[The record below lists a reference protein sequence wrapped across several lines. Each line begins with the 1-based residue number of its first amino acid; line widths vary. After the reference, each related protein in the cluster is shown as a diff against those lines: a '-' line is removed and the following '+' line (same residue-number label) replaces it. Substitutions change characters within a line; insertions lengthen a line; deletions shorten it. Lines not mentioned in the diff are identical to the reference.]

1 MHADW
6 HQQKKRFGGSPQV
19 FPLVR
24 GAKPRKIPR
33 RTRFADAVCGAL
45 LTSGFEPARGPD
57 GFVQI
62 RFALFFCSQK
72 GQLASTRDSVWLQS
86 IYVQLAGH
94 AGRTRAAAGI
104 VPASAHVHLAVGDGR
119 YREFDRVSRLI
130 SSRLQAI
137 PQLTGLVMIGSA
149 ASAGCWRWMARRIL
163 RVRMMRLGDTS
174 SASRSLDSPDVSGFA
189 DTARLIFDTR
199 RG

>member
-1 MHADW
+1 MPIGVSKSSLRQPPGVPLGSRGEATFKENTARDKVAAVGLQSGHGV
-6 HQQKKRFGGSPQV
+6 RF
-19 FPLVR
+19 
-24 GAKPRKIPR
+24 K
-33 RTRFADAVCGAL
+33 
-45 LTSGFEPARGPD
+45 PARGPD
-57 GFVQI
+57 GFVPFGLQC
-62 RFALFFCSQK
+62 FFCSQR
-72 GQLASTRDSVWLQS
+72 GRLASTRDSVWLQP
-86 IYVQLAGH
+86 IYVQLAGD
-94 AGRTRAAAGI
+94 AGRTKAATGI
-104 VPASAHVHLAVGDGR
+104 VPAGAHVHLAVGDGR

-137 PQLTGLVMIGSA
+137 PQLTGLVMNGSA